1 MMTRYTSVFATIVFC
16 TLTAVE
22 RPAAEQAPAPQ
33 LPATPPPTARP
44 SGPTAPAQPPA
55 TSAPAATRPTDGG
68 VPLPAGYVI
77 GTEDSLAI
85 NFWREKEMSAEVV
98 VRPDGKISLPLLN
111 DIQAAGLTPDQLR
124 EQLVKAA
131 TKFVADA
138 NATVV
143 VKEIKS
149 RNVYITGQVAKG
161 GAFALTGEITI
172 LQLIALAGG
181 VLEYADSKN
190 IVLTRNENGAPK
202 YYKFNYKDV
211 MKGKN
216 VQQNLVLKPGDTV
229 IVP

>member
-149 RNVYITGQVAKG
+149 RNVYITGQVTKPG
-161 GAFALTGEITI
+161 GYPIIGQMNV
-172 LQLIALAGG
+172 LQLIAMAGG
-181 VLEYADSKN
+181 LVEYADSKN
-190 IVLTRNENGAPK
+190 IVVMRNETGTPK
-202 YYKFNYKDV
+202 YTKFNYKDV

-216 VQQNLVLKPGDTV
+216 TEQNLVLKPGDTV